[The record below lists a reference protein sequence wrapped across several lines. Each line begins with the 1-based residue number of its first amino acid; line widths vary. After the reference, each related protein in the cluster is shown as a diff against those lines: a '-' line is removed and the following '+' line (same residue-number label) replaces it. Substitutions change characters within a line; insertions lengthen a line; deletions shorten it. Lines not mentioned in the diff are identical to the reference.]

1 MNADNFKSARRNLV
15 NTALIPFGIK
25 DKRILEAFLKT
36 PRHKFVR
43 KKYRDEAYLDI
54 PLPIGENQ
62 TISQPS
68 LVAQMT
74 ELLKLKGK
82 EKVLEIGTGSGYQAA
97 ILSALAKE
105 VYTVE
110 ILPKL
115 AQKAAQTLK
124 KLKYENVHVQIANG
138 TLGLPQYAPYDAII
152 VTAGAK
158 DIPKALIDQLKI
170 GGRMVIPVGNQPKS
184 QELKVVIKRK
194 NKLEVEDIELVLF
207 VPLIGKYGWKT

>member
-1 MNADNFKSARRNLV
+1 MNADRFKSARRNLV

-25 DKRILEAFLKT
+25 DKKVLEAFLKT
-36 PRHKFVR
+36 PRHKFVD
-43 KKYRDEAYLDI
+43 KKYQEEAYLDI
-54 PLPIGENQ
+54 PLPIGESQ

-74 ELLKLKGK
+74 ELLKLKGN
-82 EKVLEIGTGSGYQAA
+82 EKVLEVGTGSGYQAA
-97 ILSALAKE
+97 ILSRLANK

-115 AQKAAQTLK
+115 AKKAAQTLK
-124 KLKYENVHVQIANG
+124 KLKNNNVRVEIANG
-138 TLGLPQYAPYDAII
+138 TLGLPKYAPYDAII

-170 GGRMVIPVGNQPKS
+170 GGRMVIPVGIES
-184 QELKVVIKRK
+184 GLQELKVVTKNRNKIDIK
-194 NKLEVEDIELVLF
+194 DIEPVLF
-207 VPLIGKYGWKT
+207 VPLVGKFGWK

>member
-1 MNADNFKSARRNLV
+1 MNADNSKSARRNLV

-25 DKRILEAFLKT
+25 DKRVLEAFLKT
-36 PRHKFVR
+36 PRHKFVE
-43 KKYRDEAYLDI
+43 KKYQDEAYLDI

-74 ELLKLKGK
+74 QFLKLKGR

-97 ILSALAKE
+97 ILSGLAKE

-110 ILPKL
+110 ILLNL
-115 AQKAAQTLK
+115 AKKAAQTLK
-124 KLKYENVHVQIANG
+124 KLKYENVHVEFANG
-138 TLGLPQYAPYDAII
+138 TLGLPKYAPYDAII

-158 DIPKALIDQLKI
+158 DIPKTLIDQLKI
-170 GGRMVIPVGNQPKS
+170 GGRMVIPVGAQPRS

-194 NKLEVEDIELVLF
+194 NKLEIENIEPVLF
-207 VPLIGKYGWKT
+207 VPLIGKYSW